1 MTNVR
6 YIFKSATTAPRAAR
20 DVLAMVLAEELLL
33 PSKTVYLAAPWVT
46 DIVIF
51 DNSTGSFEGL
61 NPDWAR
67 REIRL
72 IEVLVAIAINST
84 RLDIRVRPDPHN
96 KPFSIRLARALADL
110 GLQNSCVWSEIPD
123 FHTKGLLTDRVWIGG
138 SMNFTERGVGL
149 NAEALT
155 IDFNPQ
161 KVASIRLEFSSHGT
175 SD

>member
-6 YIFKSATTAPRAAR
+6 YIFKSATTAPSAAR

-33 PSKTVYLAAPWVT
+33 PSKTVYLAAPWIT

-51 DNSTGSFEGL
+51 DNTIGSYEGL
-61 NPDWAR
+61 NPEWSR

-72 IEVLVAIAINST
+72 LDVLVAIVANNT
-84 RLDIRVRPDPHN
+84 KLDIRVRPDPHN
-96 KPFSIRLARALADL
+96 KPFGKRLSSALADI
-110 GLQNSCVWSEIPD
+110 GLQDSCVWSEIPD

-138 SMNFTERGVGL
+138 SMNFTERGIGL
-149 NAEALT
+149 NAESLT

-161 KVASIRLEFSSHGT
+161 KVASIRLEFASHGT
-175 SD
+175 TN

>member
-6 YIFKSATTAPRAAR
+6 YIFKSATTAPSAAR

-51 DNSTGSFEGL
+51 DNTTGSYVGL
-61 NPDWAR
+61 NPEWSR

-72 IEVLVAIAINST
+72 LDVLVAIVANNT

-96 KPFSIRLARALADL
+96 RPFGKRLSSALADI
-110 GLQNSCVWSEIPD
+110 GLQDSCVWSEIPD

-138 SMNFTERGVGL
+138 SMNFTERGIGL
-149 NAEALT
+149 NAESLT

-161 KVASIRLEFSSHGT
+161 KVASIHLEFSSHGR
-175 SD
+175 SN

>member
-33 PSKTVYLAAPWVT
+33 PSKTIYLAAPWVT

-61 NPDWAR
+61 NPEWGR

-72 IEVLVAIAINST
+72 IEVLVAVAANNT
-84 RLDIRVRPDPHN
+84 RVDIRVRPDAHN
-96 KPFSIRLARALADL
+96 KPFGKRLAAALANI
-110 GLQNSCVWSEIPD
+110 GLHDACVWSEIPD

-138 SMNFTERGVGL
+138 SMNFTERGIGL
-149 NAEALT
+149 NAESLT

-161 KVASIRLEFSSHGT
+161 KVASIHLEFANHGT
-175 SD
+175 SL

>member
-1 MTNVR
+1 MTTVR

-51 DNSTGSFEGL
+51 DNTTGSFEGL
-61 NPDWAR
+61 NPEWGR

-72 IEVLVAIAINST
+72 IDVLVAIASNST

-96 KPFSIRLARALADL
+96 KPFGKRLLAALSDI
-110 GLQNSCVWSEIPD
+110 GLDDACVWSEIPD

-138 SMNFTERGVGL
+138 SMNFTERGIGL
-149 NAEALT
+149 NAESLT
-155 IDFNPQ
+155 IDFNPE
-161 KVASIRLEFSSHGT
+161 KVASIRLEFASHGT
-175 SD
+175 DV

>member
-20 DVLAMVLAEELLL
+20 DVLAMVLAEEMLL
-33 PSKTVYLAAPWVT
+33 PSKTIYLAAPWVT

-61 NPDWAR
+61 NPEWGR

-72 IEVLVAIAINST
+72 IEVLVAIAANNT
-84 RLDIRVRPDPHN
+84 RLDIRVRPNPHN
-96 KPFSIRLARALADL
+96 KPFGKRLSAALADI
-110 GLQNSCVWSEIPD
+110 GLKDACVWSEIPD
-123 FHTKGLLTDRVWIGG
+123 FHTKGLLTDRAWIGG
-138 SMNFTERGVGL
+138 SMNFTERGIGL
-149 NAEALT
+149 NAESLT

-161 KVASIRLEFSSHGT
+161 KVASIHLELANHGT
-175 SD
+175 SH

>member
-1 MTNVR
+1 MTNIR
-6 YIFKSATTAPRAAR
+6 YIFKSATTAPSAAR
-20 DVLAMVLAEELLL
+20 DALAMVLAEEIQL

-61 NPDWAR
+61 NPEWGR

-72 IEVLVAIAINST
+72 LEVLVAIAANNT

-96 KPFSIRLARALADL
+96 KPFGKRLLSALADI
-110 GLQNSCVWSEIPD
+110 GLKEACIWTEIPD

-138 SMNFTERGVGL
+138 SMNFTERGIGI
-149 NAEALT
+149 NAESLT

-161 KVASIRLEFSSHGT
+161 KVASIRMAFADHGT
-175 SD
+175 NH